1 MSNQS
6 FTKTF
11 LYTLLI
17 TSLIFGVM
25 KLNFPS
31 HAIKISNQMRMLE
44 TKKTAKQMTDEMCE
58 KSSSDLNDFYSK
70 NKDFNFKGEKG
81 DSFLIDTFTK
91 LVNGES
97 NIDIGKDEVI
107 KYAKD
112 NGIYVLCLV
121 LFILLV
127 ILWIPYSI
135 CVCLKKCMCIP
146 DTCGDKLKCIV
157 FLSVIISGAVMI
169 CCFIGYSKN
178 GDIVNVVYGLGC
190 SILKIEQ
197 HVVNGDDYTAEK
209 PYWIGLN
216 SVIEKLDDTEKDIQ
230 TISDNTEMKQKLVD
244 TKGLFGKFRTE
255 LDNEYVDKKARQ
267 ITNPTNGEKS
277 TPEYLNKYNDTCLT
291 IIRTELNEVEFLTVK
306 KMDEVINVVDI
317 KGQTKDIISNINSIS
332 KELNKTI
339 GEVETTIENN
349 IGTHYHLFDDVDSY
363 VRRIMNVLFSLNLA
377 LIIAFT
383 VSILML
389 IFCECVKCGA
399 ILICIFWFFI
409 YIFMLLSFLLGA
421 ILGLLSSIAK
431 DSSLAIKTV
440 SEDPSIIKSGS
451 LEKDILDICLNGN
464 GSLSTSSLIPIDF
477 NKSLVDDIYF
487 LENKINEGIKL
498 IENNLNYT
506 SIELNYYTYDKIK
519 EYPDKFI
526 SDLSIALYN
535 INEKN
540 SIIKE
545 HKDVWKTNKDN
556 CTGDYHYLAPPS
568 TSSRNLKEENEN
580 EVFNCLVI
588 REWTEEQIKERYG
601 DNSDINTA
609 KKNID
614 NCLDDN
620 DKLIDEIINKNGV
633 FKDKF
638 VEIKDSEIG
647 FLNYTLSVI
656 TPLRNIYIEYISEG
670 SIFDIL
676 NCGFIKR
683 DFNKVID
690 TLYTDFAGDFKM
702 TSNLFLAISAI
713 ELILTIF
720 VLIIMKA
727 VKAESS
733 DIFNYDT
740 YAQA

>member
-1 MSNQS
+1 M
-6 FTKTF
+6 
-11 LYTLLI
+11 
-17 TSLIFGVM
+17 
-25 KLNFPS
+25 
-31 HAIKISNQMRMLE
+31 
-44 TKKTAKQMTDEMCE
+44 
-58 KSSSDLNDFYSK
+58 
-70 NKDFNFKGEKG
+70 
-81 DSFLIDTFTK
+81 
-91 LVNGES
+91 
-97 NIDIGKDEVI
+97 
-107 KYAKD
+107 
-112 NGIYVLCLV
+112 
-121 LFILLV
+121 
-127 ILWIPYSI
+127 
-135 CVCLKKCMCIP
+135 
-146 DTCGDKLKCIV
+146 
-157 FLSVIISGAVMI
+157 
-169 CCFIGYSKN
+169 
-178 GDIVNVVYGLGC
+178 
-190 SILKIEQ
+190 
-197 HVVNGDDYTAEK
+197 
-209 PYWIGLN
+209 
-216 SVIEKLDDTEKDIQ
+216 
-230 TISDNTEMKQKLVD
+230 
-244 TKGLFGKFRTE
+244 
-255 LDNEYVDKKARQ
+255 
-267 ITNPTNGEKS
+267 
-277 TPEYLNKYNDTCLT
+277 T
-291 IIRTELNEVEFLTVK
+291 IIRTELKEVEFLTVK

-317 KGQTKDIISNINSIS
+317 KEQTKDIISNINSIS

-389 IFCECVKCGA
+389 IFFKCGA

-421 ILGLLSSIAK
+421 ILGLLSSVAK
-431 DSSLAIKTV
+431 DSSLAIKTI

-451 LEKDILDICLNGN
+451 LEKDVLDICLNGN

-506 SIELNYYTYDKIK
+506 SIEINYYTYYKIK

-568 TSSRNLKEENEN
+568 TTSRNLKEENEN

-683 DFNKVID
+683 DFNKVMD

-727 VKAESS
+727 VKAQSS
-733 DIFNYDT
+733 DIPNYDT

>member
-1 MSNQS
+1 
-6 FTKTF
+6 
-11 LYTLLI
+11 
-17 TSLIFGVM
+17 
-25 KLNFPS
+25 
-31 HAIKISNQMRMLE
+31 
-44 TKKTAKQMTDEMCE
+44 
-58 KSSSDLNDFYSK
+58 
-70 NKDFNFKGEKG
+70 
-81 DSFLIDTFTK
+81 
-91 LVNGES
+91 
-97 NIDIGKDEVI
+97 
-107 KYAKD
+107 
-112 NGIYVLCLV
+112 
-121 LFILLV
+121 
-127 ILWIPYSI
+127 
-135 CVCLKKCMCIP
+135 
-146 DTCGDKLKCIV
+146 
-157 FLSVIISGAVMI
+157 
-169 CCFIGYSKN
+169 
-178 GDIVNVVYGLGC
+178 
-190 SILKIEQ
+190 
-197 HVVNGDDYTAEK
+197 
-209 PYWIGLN
+209 
-216 SVIEKLDDTEKDIQ
+216 
-230 TISDNTEMKQKLVD
+230 
-244 TKGLFGKFRTE
+244 
-255 LDNEYVDKKARQ
+255 
-267 ITNPTNGEKS
+267 
-277 TPEYLNKYNDTCLT
+277 
-291 IIRTELNEVEFLTVK
+291 
-306 KMDEVINVVDI
+306 
-317 KGQTKDIISNINSIS
+317 
-332 KELNKTI
+332 
-339 GEVETTIENN
+339 
-349 IGTHYHLFDDVDSY
+349 
-363 VRRIMNVLFSLNLA
+363 
-377 LIIAFT
+377 
-383 VSILML
+383 
-389 IFCECVKCGA
+389 
-399 ILICIFWFFI
+399 
-409 YIFMLLSFLLGA
+409 MLLSFLLGA

-431 DSSLAIKTV
+431 DSSLAIKTI

-451 LEKDILDICLNGN
+451 LEKDVLDICLNGN

-506 SIELNYYTYDKIK
+506 SIEINYYTYDKIK

-656 TPLRNIYIEYISEG
+656 TPLRNIYIEYISKG

-683 DFNKVID
+683 DFNKVMD

-733 DIFNYDT
+733 DIPNYET